1 MTQHDAVSQISFS
14 TGTDSDGVV
23 VNVCQFD
30 QEFYAKVALRM
41 NNPAPANANI
51 LPYPIVKA
59 TFASPGTWIVRD
71 SGRTDRAGTAVLI
84 RVDGPGSYRIYIKE
98 PTETFNIGANYQVPE
113 HALADG
119 SDSGR
124 EIQPLLQIDVTENP
138 DCSLSGRMVHPNGLG
153 RARGSHNDRI
163 PSDGT
168 AGNFTQAH
176 TARSVA
182 RALDFGEQLISHQ
195 LWADASR
202 TYGTSH
208 PAVQNSRFREAMQ
221 IIYGERLVPG
231 TGAGANEQDRVLRA
245 GEIEIEFNHQATN
258 GGRGRLSFRQDNGRP
273 GNRMTS
279 DESLRRTHP
288 ATMEFLL
295 QMMQDLGITYARS
308 TGAWRPHTGSTR
320 HRYAS
325 AIDLTHLRTTLP
337 DPNGRQHQVTIHFH
351 RTQSTAS
358 NPRPTQ
364 EHESAERT
372 RMREFSD
379 RVHVYLARARQEG
392 TLGWLGGPW
401 RHTYAQL
408 GLTGPLD
415 PTTRDQQPD
424 AVAIATDNTHVH
436 HVHISVGTDQP

>member
-1 MTQHDAVSQISFS
+1 
-14 TGTDSDGVV
+14 
-23 VNVCQFD
+23 
-30 QEFYAKVALRM
+30 
-41 NNPAPANANI
+41 
-51 LPYPIVKA
+51 
-59 TFASPGTWIVRD
+59 
-71 SGRTDRAGTAVLI
+71 
-84 RVDGPGSYRIYIKE
+84 
-98 PTETFNIGANYQVPE
+98 
-113 HALADG
+113 
-119 SDSGR
+119 
-124 EIQPLLQIDVTENP
+124 
-138 DCSLSGRMVHPNGLG
+138 
-153 RARGSHNDRI
+153 
-163 PSDGT
+163 
-168 AGNFTQAH
+168 
-176 TARSVA
+176 
-182 RALDFGEQLISHQ
+182 
-195 LWADASR
+195 
-202 TYGTSH
+202 
-208 PAVQNSRFREAMQ
+208 
-221 IIYGERLVPG
+221 
-231 TGAGANEQDRVLRA
+231 
-245 GEIEIEFNHQATN
+245 
-258 GGRGRLSFRQDNGRP
+258 
-273 GNRMTS
+273 
-279 DESLRRTHP
+279 
-288 ATMEFLL
+288 
-295 QMMQDLGITYARS
+295 MMQDLGITYARS

-358 NPRPTQ
+358 PPRPTQ